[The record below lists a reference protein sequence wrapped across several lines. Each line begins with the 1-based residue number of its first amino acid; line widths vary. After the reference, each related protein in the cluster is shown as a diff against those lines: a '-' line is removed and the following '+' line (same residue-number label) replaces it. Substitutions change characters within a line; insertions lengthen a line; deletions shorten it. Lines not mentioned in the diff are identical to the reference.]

1 MKAKK
6 SSILLVSFCITL
18 VLLVLASKPA
28 LTIAEPIRMGG
39 LFSMTGATSMWG
51 KAFKESFDLLLKQ
64 VDYKV
69 AGSQIE
75 FYLEDVKQDPAV
87 SLDMARKL
95 VEGNKVQ
102 IVFGPLLGSSR
113 LAVLP
118 YLRQRKILNVTVGE
132 GALAELTE
140 VGQFASQPGG
150 LWAYVTRPL
159 GMYAYDVM
167 GYRTATTLAADFVAG
182 HEFMQGFT
190 DAFKKKGGVVIQQ
203 QWPPYNTLDFSPYLS
218 ALKNA
223 DCVVTW
229 QANPPTELAFVKQC
243 YDYGIHKKPVVF
255 LWGEDMEEEMM
266 PQLGDYILGMKGT
279 HKYSLRLDLPANK
292 KFITA
297 FEAAYGH
304 KPTPH
309 NAGAYE
315 SLLVVLKA
323 LEATRGDTTANKML
337 QAITKL
343 KLDTPMGHLIFNS
356 KGTGFRDLY
365 ICEIQKVA
373 GKYEWVPIKT
383 YPPTIIE

>member
-1 MKAKK
+1 MKAKR
-6 SSILLVSFCITL
+6 SSILFVSFCVIL
-18 VLLVLASKPA
+18 VLLVLVSKPA
-28 LTIAEPIRMGG
+28 LTLADPIRIGG
-39 LFSMTGATSMWG
+39 LFSMTGAGSMWG

-69 AGSQIE
+69 AGSPIE
-75 FYLEDVKQDPAV
+75 FYMEDVKQDPAAA
-87 SLDMARKL
+87 LDVARKL

-118 YLRQRKILNVTVGE
+118 YLRQRKILSVTLGE
-132 GALAELTE
+132 GSLSELTE
-140 VGQFASQPGG
+140 LGEFACRPGG

-182 HEFMQGFT
+182 HEFMKGFT
-190 DAFKKKGGVVIQQ
+190 DAFKEKGGVVIQQ

-223 DCVVTW
+223 DCIVTW

-243 YDYGIHKKPVVF
+243 YDYGIHKKPVLF

-266 PQLGDYILGMKGT
+266 PQLGDYILGMKGAF
-279 HKYSLRLDLPANK
+279 KYSLRLDSPANK
-292 KFITA
+292 QFITA

-304 KPTPH
+304 KPTAH
-309 NAGAYE
+309 NAGGYE
-315 SLLVVLKA
+315 SLLVVLKG

-343 KLDTPMGHLIFNS
+343 KLDTPMGHLIFDS

-365 ICEIQKVA
+365 ISEIQKVA
-373 GKYEWVPIKT
+373 GKYGWVPIKT
-383 YPPTIIE
+383 YPAAIIK